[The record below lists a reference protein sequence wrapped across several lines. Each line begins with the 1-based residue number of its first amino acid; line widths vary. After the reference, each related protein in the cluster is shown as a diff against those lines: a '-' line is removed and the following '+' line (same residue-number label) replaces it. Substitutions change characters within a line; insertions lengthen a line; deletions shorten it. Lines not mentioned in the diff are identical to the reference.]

1 MQRADIDQYDLPDAP
16 GVYIFRGAKHEI
28 LYVGKATS
36 LRDRVRSYFSSD
48 LIGARGGRV
57 VAMVERAAHL
67 TWQETGS
74 VLEALI
80 LEANLIKQHQPPYN
94 VDEKDDKS
102 WNYVVITKE
111 AFPRILLV
119 RGRELHQWEPGSM
132 LRVFGPFP
140 EGGSLK
146 EALKIVRKIFPY
158 RDTCTPCR
166 TSDVLHKHVQCR
178 PCFNAQIGLCPGV
191 CSGAMNEKE
200 YTVTIKH
207 IVQLFSGNMKG
218 LKRALETEMKA
229 AAKAEKF
236 EDAAKLRKQAGA
248 LEHIRDVSL
257 IKSDRTPAGGA
268 GMRIEAYDVAHTGGT
283 ETVGVMVAVARG
295 VPVKSSYRTFKIREA
310 TNDDPK
316 ALAELLSR
324 RLAHPEWQYPKLI
337 VVDGG
342 ALQLRAAER
351 VLAQAG
357 VQIPIV
363 GVVKNERH
371 RPERLIGDERA
382 IALHEREILLANS
395 EAHRFAISRHRRS
408 LGKRL
413 TA

>member
-1 MQRADIDQYDLPDAP
+1 MQRADLDQYDLPDAP
-16 GVYIFRGAKHEI
+16 GVYIFRGPKREI

-36 LRDRVRSYFSSD
+36 LRDRVRSYFASD

-158 RDTCTPCR
+158 RDTCVPAPEQAKTGKVP
-166 TSDVLHKHVQCR
+166 KG
-178 PCFNAQIGLCPGV
+178 CFNSQIGLCPGV
-191 CSGAMNEKE
+191 CSGAMSQKD
-200 YTVTIKH
+200 YAVTIKH

-229 AAKAEKF
+229 AAKEEKF

-257 IKSDRTPAGGA
+257 IKSDRTPAGSA
-268 GMRIEAYDVAHTGGT
+268 SMRIEAYDVAHTAGT

-295 VPVKSSYRTFKIREA
+295 VPVKSSYRKFKIQGA
-310 TNDDPK
+310 TNDDPA

-395 EAHRFAISRHRRS
+395 EAHRFAISWHRNRRRKA
-408 LGKRL
+408 LI
-413 TA
+413 